1 MSFGS
6 LAEFLAMGGHGLYVW
21 LSYGAT
27 LLVVVLNAA
36 WVLVSR
42 RRAFREAADRM
53 HRHSPATPPVPQTTQ
68 ETESSSL

>member
-21 LSYGAT
+21 LSYGAA

-36 WVLVSR
+36 WVRVSR

-53 HRHSPATPPVPQTTQ
+53 HRHSPTPRATH
-68 ETESSSL
+68 ETESGSL

>member
-6 LAEFLAMGGHGLYVW
+6 LPEFLAMGGHGLYVW
-21 LSYGAT
+21 LSYGAA

-36 WVLVSR
+36 WVRVSR
-42 RRAFREAADRM
+42 RRTFREAADRM
-53 HRHSPATPPVPQTTQ
+53 RRYSSSPPSAQ